1 MSSQGQRLTPLEM
14 LAKLVSFDTVS
25 SKSNLPLIEFVE
37 SYLQSWNVPYV
48 RVPNET
54 GDKAALYATIG
65 PQDRGGIVLSG
76 HTDVVPVTGQAWTS
90 DPFTLRVE
98 NGRAYGRGAVD
109 MKAFDALA
117 LALIPEFQAANLN
130 TPIHILLSYDE
141 ETTCLGVVDVIRRLG
156 HDLPMP
162 KAAIVGEPT
171 MMEVVDA
178 HKSVVTFS
186 TTVHGFEAH
195 SSKPYLGAS
204 AVMTAAELIAE
215 LNRIGDEMM
224 ERGDTSGRFDPP
236 YTTVHVGTIA
246 GGTARNILSKSCSFH
261 WEFRGLPSLDPQEI
275 PSRLET
281 VRAGG
286 RAQAPQPLRRV
297 RADRDEARGGGAG
310 PCAGSGIVRGDSR
323 PAACRQEPARRPCP
337 SARRRAIIRRPAFRR
352 SSAVPARS
360 IRRISRTNTSR
371 WTSSRQARPS
381 CGGSLRRVRVL
392 DWSQLVMPALAAGI
406 ARLVGAGL
414 RRPWIGLD
422 KPGHDASR

>member
-25 SKSNLPLIEFVE
+25 SKSNLPLIDFVE
-37 SYLQSWNVPYV
+37 SYLQSWDVPYV

-54 GDKAALYATIG
+54 GDKAALYATVG

-76 HTDVVPVTGQAWTS
+76 HTDVVPVTGQAWTT

-98 NGRAYGRGAVD
+98 NGRAFGRGAVD

-117 LALIPEFQAANLN
+117 LALIPEFKAANLI

-171 MMEVVDA
+171 MLEVVDA

-224 ERGDTSGRFDPP
+224 ERGDMSGRFDPP

-275 PSRLET
+275 PTRLERF
-281 VRAGG
+281 VQEVALKRLNRFGEFG
-286 RAQAPQPLRRV
+286 RIETKLEV
-297 RADRDEARGGGAG
+297 
-310 PCAGSGIVRGDSR
+310 
-323 PAACRQEPARRPCP
+323 
-337 SARRRAIIRRPAFRR
+337 
-352 SSAVPARS
+352 AVPGLA
-360 IRRISRTNTSR
+360 
-371 WTSSRQARPS
+371 PEP
-381 CGGSLRRVRVL
+381 GSFAETFTLRLAGKNQTQTVPFGTEAGHY
-392 DWSQLVMPALAAGI
+392 QAAGI
-406 ARLVGAGL
+406 PTVVCGPGSIDQAHQPDEYITLDQLEAGAAFMRRLAATC
-414 RRPWIGLD
+414 
-422 KPGHDASR
+422 ASS